1 MTDCPE
7 RKSDWLDLLLEDRE
21 EGRRTSVNQHLKSCP
36 ECRGEV
42 EGLLGVLAG
51 ADAVKG
57 DIREAMSSVD
67 WEALPGRIADY
78 VYRNAGSGERATL
91 GDRMRLWLSRPA
103 LRPVLAGL
111 LLGVA
116 LGSFGTYMALRHSA
130 PGAGPA
136 MAAGFHA
143 PKDFLD
149 RAELEMARR
158 ETLNY
163 LEKSQY
169 LLLDFVETGSGAG
182 AARPAYGRGL
192 AKELLSKK
200 KYLNPQLEK
209 FRMAKAKAICDQ
221 IEMLFLE
228 LAQISDELPAAELRN
243 IRNLIQERQL
253 LLKINIVR
261 KELEREV

>member
-1 MTDCPE
+1 MSDCPKK
-7 RKSDWLDLLLEDRE
+7 KSDWLDLLLEDRE
-21 EGRRTSVNQHLKSCP
+21 ERRRTSVDEHLKTCP
-36 ECRGEV
+36 ECRDEV
-42 EGLLGVLAG
+42 EGFLGVLAG

-57 DIREAMSSVD
+57 DIREAMGSVD
-67 WEALPGRIADY
+67 WEALPGRIADA
-78 VYRNAGSGERATL
+78 VYRRARAAERVSLRDRLRL
-91 GDRMRLWLSRPA
+91 GLARAA

-111 LLGVA
+111 LLGVI
-116 LGSFGTYMALRHSA
+116 LGSFGMYMVLRRAA
-130 PGAGPA
+130 PGPGPA
-136 MAAGFHA
+136 LASGFHA
-143 PKDFLD
+143 PADFLD

-169 LLLDFVETGSGAG
+169 LLLDFVE
-182 AARPAYGRGL
+182 AAPGEGEVLPAYGPAL

-200 KYLNPQLEK
+200 KFLNPQLDK

-228 LAQISDELPAAELRN
+228 LAQLNDELPAAEMEN
-243 IRNLIQERQL
+243 IRNLIRERQL